1 MDHVPTSGQLGFEW
15 RRRVRRTL
23 AALSAI
29 LLVCSSAVLVTTA
42 AGGVPARPAAAQP
55 AAAKAGS
62 STSATVGSASVA
74 PPGVTE
80 LGPSPRDARLHLDV
94 VLQPRDSSALD
105 RLVNEVS
112 DPSSPRYRH
121 YLAKGQFGRDF
132 GATTSTIADV
142 SDRLRAAGLHVGP
155 VSADGLT
162 LPVSATVGQAE
173 SAFGVVMHAFAVGG
187 GAVVNANTTTPSLPR
202 DIAPS
207 VQAVVGL
214 DNLPASATPGPASA
228 PEETLSPAAGPKTI
242 ENGSDLA
249 PGQPAACSSAVATGH
264 LTAPDVAQAYDF
276 DPLYAGGDFGAG
288 ESVDLF
294 EQSGFPASDI
304 QTYQDCYGTHVNID
318 QVPVD
323 GGPTT
328 TTGPFARETELDI
341 EDIIGLDPH
350 LSRLYVY
357 ESPADVSYDYDI
369 DQAIAS
375 DDNANVVS
383 ISSNA
388 CESDVGSSQIDSESV
403 EFGQMAAQG
412 QTVFAASGDFG
423 AQACLDLSSPESGL
437 AVNDPASQPWV
448 TGVGGTDLNDLG
460 EPPLTAPTETAWGSS
475 GGGVSSDWFM
485 PSWQTGPGVVSSS
498 SSGSPCGNSG
508 GLCREVPDVSADA
521 GTCYATFVL
530 GSWGC
535 SAGTS
540 ASTPTWAALMVLID
554 ASSRSCSTDPVGF
567 VNRRLYAL
575 AKSNPEDFNDITSG
589 NNGYYAATSGYDMA
603 TGLGSP
609 EGANLAQS
617 LCPRTFI
624 AASVSGSQTYGS
636 SAPTL
641 KYKASRPKGVKVSG
655 SVTCP
660 KPFSLNGKSFTDSP
674 TLQVGTYRLDA
685 QACTGLVDSKPTSY
699 VLNYSGVLNGFVV
712 SKDKTTTTV
721 SVNHSSVPY
730 GNESAETF
738 TIKVRTAGGEEI
750 PASAIVP
757 LKIAPGG
764 SCSVTVVPAPGGG
777 TGTCGSAD
785 TTFPAASY
793 TVSAK
798 FPGDSDLK
806 DSSSPKVALVVSKD
820 PTSTALTVSPSVEYY
835 GHDSSAVFTVEVAT
849 THGEKLP
856 KTEHVT
862 VDIGGTSCKVTLA
875 PAAGGGDGTCSL
887 ANDTALLPGFSPPFI
902 LYTAT
907 ANYSGD
913 TDLSGSEGGTV
924 LSITKAPVPV
934 EVSGSETY
942 GGTPTFSETKTP
954 PKGVTVSGTPTCTT
968 VGTSTAI
975 SPSLGAGKYTVEGA
989 SCTGLSLSGPNA
1001 AYYQPSYTGVT
1012 NGFVVAKDTTT
1023 TALTVTPT
1031 SEPLGSESGAVF
1043 TVTVNTAHGEKLPE
1057 TDGVT
1062 VTIPTGLGSQF
1073 GPVSCLA
1080 VVAPAPGGGSGS
1092 CTLANGS
1099 ALPLGNYSPSASYLG
1114 DSDLLG
1120 SGPVTATFTVTP

>member
-1 MDHVPTSGQLGFEW
+1 M
-15 RRRVRRTL
+15 
-23 AALSAI
+23 
-29 LLVCSSAVLVTTA
+29 
-42 AGGVPARPAAAQP
+42 
-55 AAAKAGS
+55 
-62 STSATVGSASVA
+62 
-74 PPGVTE
+74 
-80 LGPSPRDARLHLDV
+80 
-94 VLQPRDSSALD
+94 
-105 RLVNEVS
+105 NEVS
-112 DPSSPRYRH
+112 DPSSPQYRH

-132 GATTSTIADV
+132 GATTNTVADV
-142 SDRLRAAGLHVGP
+142 SARLRAAGLHVGP

-162 LPVSATVGQAE
+162 LPVSATVGEAE
-173 SAFGVVMHAFAVGG
+173 SAFGVVMHTFAVGG
-187 GAVVNANTTTPSLPR
+187 GAVVNANTTTASLPK

-228 PEETLSPAAGPKTI
+228 PEETLSHAAGPNTI
-242 ENGSDLA
+242 ENGSELA
-249 PGQPAACSSAVATGH
+249 AGQPAACSGAVATRD

-304 QTYQDCYGTHVNID
+304 QTYQGCYGTHVNID

-388 CESDVGSSQIDSESV
+388 CESDVPSSQIDSESV

-448 TGVGGTDLNDLG
+448 TGVGGTDLDDLG

-475 GGGVSSDWFM
+475 GGGVSSDWAM

-498 SSGSPCGNSG
+498 SSGSPCGDSG

-567 VNRRLYAL
+567 VNRRLYTL
-575 AKSNPEDFNDITSG
+575 AKSNPEDFNDVTSG
-589 NNGYYAATSGYDMA
+589 NNGYYAATSGYDMV

-624 AASVSGSQTYGS
+624 TASVNGSQTYGS

-655 SVTCP
+655 SVSCP

-685 QACTGLVDSKPTSY
+685 QACTGLVDSKPTTY

-820 PTSTALTVSPSVEYY
+820 PTSTTLTVSPSVEYY

-849 THGEKLP
+849 AHGEKLP

-942 GGTPTFSETKTP
+942 GGTPTFSETNTP

-975 SPSLGAGKYTVEGA
+975 SPTLSAGKYTVEGA

-1012 NGFVVAKDTTT
+1012 NGFVVAKDATT

-1043 TVTVNTAHGEKLPE
+1043 TVTMDTAHGEKLPE

-1073 GPVSCLA
+1073 GSVSCLA

-1099 ALPLGNYSPSASYLG
+1099 ALPSGNYSPSASYLG

>member
-1 MDHVPTSGQLGFEW
+1 MPTGGQLGFEW
-15 RRRVRRTL
+15 GRRVRRTL
-23 AALSAI
+23 AALSTI
-29 LLVCSSAVLVTTA
+29 LLVCSSAVLVA
-42 AGGVPARPAAAQP
+42 AGGGGVLARPAAARP
-55 AAAKAGS
+55 AAAKGEF
-62 STSATVGSASVA
+62 STSTATVGSASVA

-80 LGPSPRDARLHLDV
+80 LGPSAPAAPLHLDV

-105 RLVNEVS
+105 RFVNQVS
-112 DPSSPRYRH
+112 DPSSPQYRH
-121 YLAKGQFGRDF
+121 YLAKGQFRRVF
-132 GATTSTIADV
+132 GATTSTVAEV
-142 SDRLRAAGLHVGP
+142 SARLRAVGLHVGP

-162 LPVSATVGQAE
+162 LPVTATVGQAE
-173 SAFGVVMHAFAVGG
+173 SAFGVVMHAFTVGG
-187 GAVVNANTTTPSLPR
+187 GEVVNANTTTPSLPR
-202 DIAPS
+202 DIAPL

-214 DNLPASATPGPASA
+214 DNLPGSTTPGPGSA
-228 PEETLSPAAGPKTI
+228 PAETLSPSAGPKTI

-249 PGQPAACSSAVATGH
+249 PGQPAACSGAIATGN

-328 TTGPFARETELDI
+328 TTGPFAREAELDI

-357 ESPADVSYDYDI
+357 ESPADVSDDFDI

-388 CESDVGSSQIDSESV
+388 CESDVASSQIDSESV

-448 TGVGGTDLNDLG
+448 TGVGGTDLGNLG

-475 GGGVSSDWFM
+475 GGGVSSDWPM

-540 ASTPTWAALMVLID
+540 ASTPTWAALVVLID
-554 ASSRSCSTDPVGF
+554 ASSRSCSTDPIGF

-589 NNGYYAATSGYDMA
+589 NNGYYAATSGYDMV

-624 AASVSGSQTYGS
+624 TASVTGSQTYGS

-641 KYKASRPKGVKVSG
+641 KYKASPPKGVKVSG
-655 SVTCP
+655 TVSCP

-674 TLQVGTYRLDA
+674 TLEVGTYRLDA
-685 QACTGLVDSKPTSY
+685 EACTGLVASKPTTY
-699 VLNYSGVLNGFVV
+699 VLNYFGVLNGFVV

-721 SVNHSSVPY
+721 SVNHSSLRY
-730 GNESAETF
+730 GDESALTF
-738 TIKVRTAGGEEI
+738 TITTRTAHGEEL
-750 PASAIVP
+750 PASTAVN
-757 LKIAPGG
+757 LKVAPGG

-777 TGTCGSAD
+777 TGTCGSAS
-785 TTFPAASY
+785 TTLPANSY
-793 TVSAK
+793 TLSAK
-798 FPGDSDLK
+798 FPGDFDLK
-806 DSSSPKVALVVSKD
+806 DSSSPKAALVVSKD
-820 PTSTALTVSPSVEYY
+820 PTSTTLTVSPSVEYY
-835 GHDSSAVFTVEVAT
+835 GHDSSAVFTDVVAT

-875 PAAGGGDGTCSL
+875 PAAGGGVGTCSL

-934 EVSGSETY
+934 EVSGSQTY
-942 GGTPTFSETKTP
+942 GGTPTFSETNTP

-968 VGTSTAI
+968 VGTSSAI
-975 SPSLGAGKYTVEGA
+975 APTLGAGKYTVEGA

-1001 AYYQPSYTGVT
+1001 AFYQPSYTGVT

-1031 SEPLGSESGAVF
+1031 SEPLGSESGAAF
-1043 TVTVNTAHGEKLPE
+1043 TVTVRTAHGEKLPE
-1057 TDGVT
+1057 VDGET

-1073 GPVSCLA
+1073 GSVSCLA

-1099 ALPLGNYSPSASYLG
+1099 ALPSGAYAPSVSYLG

-1120 SGPVTATFTVTP
+1120 SGPVTASFTVTP